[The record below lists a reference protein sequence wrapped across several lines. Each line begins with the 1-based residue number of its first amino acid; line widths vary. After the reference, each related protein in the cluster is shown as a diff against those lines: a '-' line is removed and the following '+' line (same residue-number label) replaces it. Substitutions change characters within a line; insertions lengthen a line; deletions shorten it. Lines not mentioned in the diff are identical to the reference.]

1 MNQLREWDGK
11 CQRCYTPSDS
21 HTMSMFDVSLVCMVC
36 KEAEI
41 KHPRYEAALAA
52 EEAAVKRGD
61 RNFEGIGYL
70 DGDLANDP
78 IDW

>member
-1 MNQLREWDGK
+1 
-11 CQRCYTPSDS
+11 
-21 HTMSMFDVSLVCMVC
+21 MSMFDVSLVCMVC